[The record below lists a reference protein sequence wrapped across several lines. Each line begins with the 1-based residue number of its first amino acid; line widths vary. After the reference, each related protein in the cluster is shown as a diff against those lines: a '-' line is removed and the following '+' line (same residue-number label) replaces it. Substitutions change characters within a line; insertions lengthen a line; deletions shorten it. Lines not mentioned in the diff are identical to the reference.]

1 MKYPMTFFDIEHTV
15 KKAFFQL
22 HLSILLAGW
31 TGVFGKLMTL
41 SPGLIVF
48 WRIVIAGGCLWLW
61 AWLTNRLEKVTRKDQ
76 FAIMGVG
83 ALLAC
88 QWTLFYASIKASNV
102 SIGVVAF
109 SSIGFFTA
117 LIEPMMNRARISMRE
132 VLFSLV
138 TIGGIS
144 LIFHFDAQ
152 YRLGI
157 ILGLIGAAAAALLA
171 VYFKR
176 YRAKYSSVTVMSW
189 QLFGG
194 FLFSIVALPIYM
206 ALMPAEPFFPSWPDT
221 LYLPI
226 FAIFC
231 TLFMYILQIQSLEH
245 ISAFTVNLSYNLE
258 PIYSIILAMIIF
270 GEARDLGPSFYAG
283 IALIALS
290 VALQTSTVVRG
301 RQRQKKMLAKQKDKA
316 AKEHDT

>member
-1 MKYPMTFFDIEHTV
+1 M
-15 KKAFFQL
+15 KKAFLQL
-22 HLSILLAGW
+22 HISILLAGW
-31 TGVFGKLMTL
+31 TGVFGKLMML

-61 AWLTNRLEKVTRKDQ
+61 AWLTKRLEKVTPRDRI
-76 FAIMGVG
+76 AIMGVG
-83 ALLAC
+83 ALLAV

-117 LIEPMMNRARISMRE
+117 LIEPLMNRAR
-132 VLFSLV
+132 
-138 TIGGIS
+138 IS

-157 ILGLIGAAAAALLA
+157 ALGLVGAAAAALLA

-189 QLFGG
+189 QLLGG
-194 FLFSIVALPIYM
+194 FAFSCVAIPIYVS
-206 ALMPAEPFFPSWPDT
+206 LMPPEPFIPTWPDT

-258 PIYSIILAMIIF
+258 PIYSIILAMVIF

-283 IALIALS
+283 IGLIALS
-290 VALQTSTVVRG
+290 VALQTSSVVRG
-301 RQRQKKMLAKQKDKA
+301 RKRQKRIEARKA
-316 AKEHDT
+316 AESAKAGKTENS